1 MQVEA
6 LLIPPAPPRVRVFTE
21 DDLHVTLGF
30 LGPVRDS
37 AALAAWQ
44 GIDRF
49 PSFRRVD
56 GTFSRVRAL
65 GHPRTP
71 SALSALIDEGERELS
86 AMIAEARAPLL
97 EAAGAPPDDRSP
109 LPHMTI
115 ARIQRRAS
123 AAERRR
129 ALDWAQGIELR
140 GARFVASQVALYTWS
155 TDRQSRL
162 FQIVEQ
168 RALAS

>member
-30 LGPVRDS
+30 LGPVE
-37 AALAAWQ
+37 APEALAAWQ
-44 GIDRF
+44 TIDRF
-49 PSFRRVD
+49 QSLSRVD
-56 GTFSRVRAL
+56 GTFRCVRPL
-65 GHPRTP
+65 GHRRKP
-71 SALSALIDEGERELS
+71 SALSALIQEGAPALS
-86 AMIAEARAPLL
+86 SMISEARAPLL

-123 AAERRR
+123 AAERRHALEWAE
-129 ALDWAQGIELR
+129 ALDLSR
-140 GARFVASQVALYTWS
+140 ARFTASEVALYTWS
-155 TDRQSRL
+155 SDRQSQL
-162 FQIVEQ
+162 FRIVER